1 MVLQENVAVGIVP
14 SYFEKYYNIAVNV
27 YCFGTAL
34 GIIIAPLIA
43 QMLLDIYGWRGTILM
58 LCGLHLHS
66 VPFGALL
73 YHNHQTGQTIER
85 SPLLSSDNNSLNGNE
100 SLPILPKMT
109 DAIMK
114 SLSID
119 LITAPPFIARV
130 LVPSIIYGYT
140 LAAWAIYIVS
150 FALSNGATMEQSA
163 FVATSGGIGIA
174 VIKPSLPALN
184 TKFSYRRLMYTSSFT
199 ATSLA
204 LSNIFGSVAGLSI
217 ISFIFGL
224 GFGMLGTETYIAA
237 KDVAKED
244 QYVSAVAWCHLVY
257 GFAMIAGATLTGISI
272 D

>member
-14 SYFEKYYNIAVNV
+14 SYFEKYYNVAVNV

-43 QMLLDIYGWRGTILM
+43 QLLLDIYGWRGTILM

-66 VPFGALL
+66 IPFGALL
-73 YHNHQTGQTIER
+73 YHNQQTGQTEER
-85 SPLLSSDNNSLNGNE
+85 SLLISSDNILSNENE
-100 SLPILPKMT
+100 SLPILSKMT
-109 DAIMK
+109 DTILK
-114 SLSID
+114 SLTID

-184 TKFSYRRLMYTSSFT
+184 TKFTYRQLMYTSSFT
-199 ATSLA
+199 MAISLA
-204 LSNIFGSVAGLSI
+204 LSNISGSVAGLSM
-217 ISFIFGL
+217 ISFIFGM

-237 KDVAKED
+237 KDVAEEE

-257 GFAMIAGATLTGISI
+257 GFAMIAGATLTGKQ
-272 D
+272 